1 MKRRLVPAVLLV
13 LAMGICGGLVW
24 FNFFRDQ
31 MIAGFFATMKP
42 PVQTVSAVEVTARGW
57 TPGINAIGTTRAE
70 NGVELALQAGGLV
83 KEVKLKPNKQ
93 FAKGEI
99 LVQL

>member
-13 LAMGICGGLVW
+13 LAIGICGGLVW

-42 PVQTVSAVEVTARGW
+42 PAQTVSAVEVTARGW

-70 NGVELALQAGGLV
+70 NGVELACRSA
-83 KEVKLKPNKQ
+83 
-93 FAKGEI
+93 ASSRR
-99 LVQL
+99 